1 MKMVVQRVSRA
12 AVRIGGR
19 EVSAIARG
27 LVVLVAVEKG
37 DSPALAPAAAEKV
50 ALLRVFPEPGS
61 SKMNLSV
68 MDVGGEVLVVSQFT
82 LAGSLRRGRRPSF
95 DGAADP
101 SDASPICEMF
111 SDALRSMGLRVG
123 QGVFGAMMEVELVND
138 GPVTFWLQS
147 SPTGEFGP

>member
-12 AVRIGGR
+12 AVRVEGR

-37 DSPALAPAAAEKV
+37 DSPALAQAAAEKV
-50 ALLRVFPEPGS
+50 ALLRLFPDAGS

-68 MDVGGEVLVVSQFT
+68 MDVGGEVLLVSQFT
-82 LAGSLRRGRRPSF
+82 LAGTLRRGRRPSF
-95 DGAADP
+95 DGAAEP
-101 SDASPICEMF
+101 SEASPICEMF
-111 SDALRSMGLRVG
+111 AEALRSKGVRVG